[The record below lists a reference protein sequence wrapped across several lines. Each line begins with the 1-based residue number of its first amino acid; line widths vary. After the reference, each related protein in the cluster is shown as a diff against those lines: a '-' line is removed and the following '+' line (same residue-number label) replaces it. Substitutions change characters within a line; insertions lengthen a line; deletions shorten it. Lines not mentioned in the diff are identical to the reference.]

1 MTTFR
6 SKAELGF
13 VLENAGWPAMM
24 VEAGGIIR
32 RANQAALQ
40 LFGPVLES
48 DSTSIVSILSDDN
61 DPAPEKVL
69 SAWERS
75 TPASV
80 QLKFRTKGGAEAVFD
95 TYICSATREGEKRFL
110 FQLYRPGQGSRA
122 GSGAGQEREP
132 GADTILMQKQ
142 KVDCATQL
150 ARSIALDFNNALTS
164 VLGHCSWILS
174 QMPSDHEWRKS
185 MDEIEK
191 AAEKAADIAHQLAA
205 SKRSEPQ
212 SAQGSGNINA
222 LVRRV
227 VQESRNGKGANL
239 EWNLQLEDQLYAAK
253 CDEGKVR
260 QAVLKIVENA
270 VEASSER
277 GQLDVVT
284 RNADLSGALQDGSV
298 RIEPGC
304 YVCVE
309 ITDSGPGIP
318 PEVLPRVFEPF
329 FTTKPKH
336 RGVGLAWAYGA
347 ITNQGGRISILSAPG
362 KGTTARVYL
371 PAQPRVV
378 RVMARED
385 QELRGSETVLLV
397 DDEELVLSLGQ
408 AVLGSYGY
416 QVLTAPGGGDALD
429 LLAEKEG
436 KVDLVIIDWIMPRM
450 TGKELSAE
458 IRKEYPNIPILLTS
472 GYVNL
477 PGAAA
482 EGEFLQKPFTTQELL
497 QRVRQKLQLRAAA

>member
-13 VLENAGWPAMM
+13 ILENAGWPALM

-48 DSTSIVSILSDDN
+48 DSTSIVSILSEDN
-61 DPAPEKVL
+61 DPAPEKIL
-69 SAWERS
+69 AAWERS
-75 TPASV
+75 TPPSV
-80 QLKFRTKGGAEAVFD
+80 HLKFRAKGGIETSFD
-95 TYICSATREGEKRFL
+95 TYICSSTKDGEKRFL
-110 FQLYRPGQGSRA
+110 FQLYRSQGAR
-122 GSGAGQEREP
+122 EREL
-132 GADTILMQKQ
+132 GGETIQIHKQ

-150 ARSIALDFNNALTS
+150 ARSVALDFNNALTS

-174 QMPSDHEWRKS
+174 QMPPGHAWRKS
-185 MDEIEK
+185 MEDIEK

-205 SKRSEPQ
+205 SKRSEPE
-212 SAQGSGNINA
+212 STHGSGNLNT

-227 VQESRNGKGANL
+227 VQESHNGKGANL
-239 EWNLQLEDQLYAAK
+239 EWNLQLEDQLYSAK

-270 VEASSER
+270 VEASGER
-277 GQLDVVT
+277 GRIDVVT
-284 RNADLSGALQDGSV
+284 RNADLNGAMQDGSV

-309 ITDSGPGIP
+309 ITDSGAGIP

-329 FTTKPKH
+329 FSTKPKH
-336 RGVGLAWAYGA
+336 RGLGLAWAYGA
-347 ITNQGGRISILSAPG
+347 ITNQGGRISILSASG

-378 RVMARED
+378 RSGAREA
-385 QELRGSETVLLV
+385 QELRGSETILLV

-416 QVLTAPGGGDALD
+416 QVLTAPGGEDALD

-450 TGKELSAE
+450 TGKELSDE
-458 IRKEYPNIPILLTS
+458 IRKEYPTIPILLTS

-477 PGAAA
+477 PGAASD
-482 EGEFLQKPFTTQELL
+482 EEFLQKPFTTQELL
-497 QRVRQKLQLRAAA
+497 QRVRQKLPLRAAA